1 MESPDQMKGD
11 GSGAQE
17 SINLQTLYEEIKDKP
32 CDVSNISVVGLKR
45 TKEDIV
51 MRELIKVREA
61 KTLEDIQIALLDVT
75 SDLMDLDVF
84 GGVDVTIDQGE
95 KVRPPPPPPPPSHLP
110 PHPPTRQ
117 SFNSPPSLLPFL
129 PLPSR
134 PKTAAT

>member
-11 GSGAQE
+11 GLGAQE

-32 CDVSNISVVGLKR
+32 CEIFNISVVGLKR

-51 MRELIKVREA
+51 MRELIKAREA
-61 KTLEDIQIALLDVT
+61 NTLEGIQIALLDVT

-84 GGVDVTIDQGE
+84 GGVDITIDQGE
-95 KVRPPPPPPPPSHLP
+95 KVSPPSPRSHLP

-117 SFNSPPSLLPFL
+117 SSNSPPSLLPFL
-129 PLPSR
+129 LLPSR
-134 PKTAAT
+134 PKTTAT